1 MKVKQCPSNFTP
13 QENKSSNY
21 KPTVSYEMTQ
31 SQALTL
37 ALQTCIVQVKSLLVY
52 TLWPFYLNLR
62 CVKSLANPGN
72 KEDFLLHSLRYLNH
86 LDHLTFGQVTH
97 KN

>member
-1 MKVKQCPSNFTP
+1 MRNTETMKVKQCPSNFTP

-37 ALQTCIVQVKSLLVY
+37 ALQTCIV
-52 TLWPFYLNLR
+52 
-62 CVKSLANPGN
+62 
-72 KEDFLLHSLRYLNH
+72 
-86 LDHLTFGQVTH
+86 
-97 KN
+97 